1 MDGGFEKNQTI
12 SDYAVFLK
20 KLLPEIVGFRC
31 IDRAGNLFW
40 EKFDEPV
47 EFSELYTAC
56 LQQIL
61 RSPQRAG
68 DAGRVPLDNATA
80 YIFPLLE
87 GQDLVLGALTILV
100 SPELDLDFATCLE
113 RTKVGVRSLQRELRL
128 GYRLMA
134 SYKKLNVRSAE
145 ENLLHQVEKLVHSR
159 RTCDD
164 TLSHILLLCRKFLG
178 VGGAALLI
186 PDKHIR
192 LFEGEV
198 LSPVEARLLLSD
210 MVDQVGLDSQ
220 YQRILQDDAQVS
232 ENTDVLSL
240 PIHQDKKEPIG
251 VLVLSGWGKS
261 DFSVRRRRRI
271 ARYLVAHIEDVI
283 ARDYD
288 ALTGLMSWP
297 LFEAQLIK
305 NCKNADGE
313 NHFVLSFNVDQLHVI
328 NDNFG
333 HETGDEILAA
343 FAQLITERLG
353 THLSS
358 RITSDSF
365 AALLTGVDMARAKEY
380 AEEICQSFG
389 ELEYKRGDQTLRP
402 TVSIGIGPVTSAPR
416 SASEAMAAAQVAC
429 RAAKD
434 RGRSRV
440 EMYESGDASIVQRM
454 DDIQSVGHIR
464 SAIEKGRVILFG
476 QPIVAMRDD
485 RHMHYFEVLVRLLNA
500 SGGQLM
506 PADFFSAAERYNL
519 MEDLDRWVVSE
530 TLKTLAARMHVLKDL
545 PLRIA
550 INLSG
555 QSLGSKRFLPF
566 VEEKIKQSGVPPQ
579 VLCFEITETVAVAN
593 LQSAQAFMHS
603 LKKLGCH
610 FSLDDFGTGL
620 SSFAYLKLFPVDTM
634 KIDGSF
640 VQDISTNVV
649 SQSVVAAMSEV
660 ARVMNLDTVAEYVQN
675 EEAMSLLRDLGVT
688 WGQGFFLGEPELL
701 TDQLDGLVASVSSQ
715 SRSA

>member
-1 MDGGFEKNQTI
+1 MDGGSDKNQTI
-12 SDYAVFLK
+12 SDYAVFLR

-40 EKFDEPV
+40 EEYDEPV
-47 EFSELYTAC
+47 EFSELYDAC
-56 LQQIL
+56 LQKVLHAPSQ
-61 RSPQRAG
+61 AG
-68 DAGRVPLDNATA
+68 SAGRVPLDNTTA

-87 GQDLVLGALTILV
+87 GQDLVLGALTIV
-100 SPELDLDFATCLE
+100 VGSELDLDFATCLD
-113 RTKVGVRSLQRELRL
+113 RTKVAVRSLQRELRL
-128 GYRLMA
+128 GYRLVT

-159 RTCDD
+159 RTCED
-164 TLSHILLLCRKFLG
+164 TLSHILLLCRKFLA
-178 VGGAALLI
+178 VDGAAMLI

-192 LFEGEV
+192 IFEGEV

-210 MVDQVGLDSQ
+210 MVDQVSIDSQ
-220 YQRILQDDAQVS
+220 YQRILQDDDQS
-232 ENTDVLSL
+232 SNNNEVLSL

-251 VLVLSGWGKS
+251 VLVLSGWGNS
-261 DFSVRRRRRI
+261 EFSVRRRSRI

-297 LFEAQLIK
+297 VFEAQLIK
-305 NCKNADGE
+305 NCKDADGE
-313 NHFVLSFNVDQLHVI
+313 NYFILSFDIDQLHVT

-333 HETGDEILAA
+333 HEMGDEILAA
-343 FAQLITERLG
+343 FANLMRERLG
-353 THLSS
+353 RHLSS

-365 AALLTGVDMARAKEY
+365 AALLTGVDMEQAKEY
-380 AEEICQSFG
+380 AEDICQTFG

-402 TVSIGIGPVTSAPR
+402 TVSIGIGPVSSSPR
-416 SASEAMAAAQVAC
+416 SASEAMAPAQVAC

-440 EMYESGDASIVQRM
+440 EMYQPGDASIVQRM
-454 DDIQSVGHIR
+454 DDIQLVGHIR
-464 SAIEKGRVILFG
+464 SAIENGRVILFG
-476 QPIVAMRDD
+476 QPIVAMKND
-485 RHMHYFEVLVRLLNA
+485 RYIHYYEVLVRLLNS
-500 SGGQLM
+500 SGGQLL
-506 PADFFSAAERYNL
+506 PSEFFSAAERYNL
-519 MEDLDRWVVSE
+519 MEDLDRWVVTE
-530 TLKTLAARMHVLKDL
+530 TLKTLGERMHALKDL

-566 VEEKIKQSGVPPQ
+566 VEDKIKQSGIPPE

-603 LKKLGCH
+603 LKKIGCH

-701 TDQLDGLVASVSSQ
+701 TDQLDGLVESVSTR
-715 SRSA
+715 SRTA